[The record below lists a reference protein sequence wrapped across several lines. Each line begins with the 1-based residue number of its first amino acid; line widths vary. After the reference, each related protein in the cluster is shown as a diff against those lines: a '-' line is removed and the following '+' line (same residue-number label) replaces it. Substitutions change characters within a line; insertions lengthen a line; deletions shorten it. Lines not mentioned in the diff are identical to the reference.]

1 MRRLSEQ
8 DVMVSS
14 ASMDQGGESASLR
27 PRVRFTVE
35 AGFLF
40 GHENVFDFG
49 FLFYHQSTSYIAFKV
64 GQVIEQSVC
73 TKTKHFICRVQY
85 IAHIGVAH

>member
-1 MRRLSEQ
+1 MKRLSEQ
-8 DVMVSS
+8 DNGFISFDGS
-14 ASMDQGGESASLR
+14 GWGERKLE

-49 FLFYHQSTSYIAFKV
+49 FLFYHQSTSYIP
-64 GQVIEQSVC
+64 IQS
-73 TKTKHFICRVQY
+73 RS
-85 IAHIGVAH
+85 GN